1 MKIVL
6 KFIPCILLIV
16 VFIMACSSDNEAENL
31 ENSNPSAFTVTV
43 SSITESSAVL
53 NWTSSNDVDGDEVT
67 YTVTLNG
74 IEIVSN
80 ISSLLLSLTDLE
92 LDTLYSGSITANDG
106 NGGSASANFDFTTL
120 AEAPT
125 LHPAYADFDVDYTD
139 IYLDG
144 SNVIIE
150 TIGEPNHLTPYY
162 STSHPLY
169 TPPTVTNVAQM
180 TPTRIDTANRDY
192 NATLTVSTNPQ
203 MANSTSATQ
212 LGSIGIAVSGAFIYN
227 DQEGNGPLDSAAGSL
242 DYAGAHIGPS
252 NYHYHLEPLAFTN
265 DDQNLVGIIS
275 DGFFIYGRKC
285 NSTGTYPTDLDASGG
300 HTSTTQHA
308 DDAEYHYHIINEVY
322 GSLGRYLV
330 FAGPYQGTPNAIN

>member
-1 MKIVL
+1 M
-6 KFIPCILLIV
+6 LLTV
-16 VFIMACSSDNEAENL
+16 ALFTLNVACSSDDTDNDNN
-31 ENSNPSAFTVTV
+31 ENSNPSVFNVTV
-43 SSITESSAVL
+43 SSVTESSAVVS
-53 NWTSSNDVDGDEVT
+53 WTSSSDTDGDVVT

-74 IEIVSN
+74 MEVVSN
-80 ISSLLLSLTDLE
+80 SSDLLIAITALN
-92 LDTLYSGSITANDG
+92 LDTLYSGDVTASDG
-106 NGGSASANFDFTTL
+106 NGGSVTVDFNFTTL
-120 AEAPT
+120 AEAPM
-125 LHPAYADFDVDYTD
+125 LHAAFAAFDVDYTN

-144 SNVIIE
+144 SDVIIE

-169 TPPTVTNVAQM
+169 TAPTVTSEAQM

-192 NATLTVSTNPQ
+192 EAALTVSSNPQ
-203 MANSTSATQ
+203 LANTTSATQ

-252 NYHYHLEPLAFTN
+252 NYHYHLEPLPFTN
-265 DDQNLVGIIS
+265 DDENLVGIIS
-275 DGFFIYGRKC
+275 DGFFIYGRQC

-300 HTSTTQHA
+300 HTSTTQHT
-308 DDAEYHYHIINEVY
+308 DESEYHYHIINEVY